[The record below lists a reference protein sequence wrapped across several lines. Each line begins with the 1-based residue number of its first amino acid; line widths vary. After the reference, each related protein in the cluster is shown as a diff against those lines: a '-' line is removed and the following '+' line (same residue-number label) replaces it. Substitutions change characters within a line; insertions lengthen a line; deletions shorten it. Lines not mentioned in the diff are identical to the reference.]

1 MNPDA
6 STLWRGPRWSLALL
20 LATLSTLGPFSI
32 DTYLPAFAGIGESLG
47 ATPVQMQQTL
57 SSYLLGFAAMNLFH
71 GALADSFGRRPVVLA
86 GIVVFTLASAGCA
99 LAPSIGWLVA
109 FRALQGLSAGAGTVV
124 ARAIIRDMFPP
135 AEAQRVMS
143 QVTIYFGV
151 APAVAPVVGGWLFV
165 LAGWR
170 SIFWF
175 LAIVGALLAWLNWRA
190 LPETLHA
197 SHVQRFAPRPL
208 LAGYRQ
214 LLGSARFMMLVLASG
229 LPFNGLFLYVLA
241 SPVFMGEHLGLAP
254 TQFFWLFLASIGGIM
269 AGAWTSGR
277 LAGRIT
283 LRRQVRHGFTVMVVV
298 SGLNVALN
306 ATLAPHPAW
315 ALPPIAF
322 FAFGWALVM
331 PAVTLMVLDE
341 APERRGMASSL
352 QACIASIAN
361 AVVAGLLVDLL
372 DVDAV
377 VGPGL
382 GDHGA
387 RRSLGVGGRAV
398 VPSGPPI
405 GAAPQ
410 HGEAR
415 RQHGHAPP
423 LPTTA
428 RTLRHELS
436 LHCGRGPFKAVDPPG
451 SLAPRNGRD
460 GGHPPEGTEQ
470 GPCMAAPWAIAAIGP
485 RGTPR
490 CARLHLFV

>member
-229 LPFNGLFLYVLA
+229 LPFSGLFLYVLA

-277 LAGRIT
+277 LAGRIP

-361 AVVAGLLVDLL
+361 AVVAGLLVPLVMHSTL
-372 DVDAV
+372 ALALASAALTAIGILAWRRVA
-377 VGPGL
+377 G
-382 GDHGA
+382 
-387 RRSLGVGGRAV
+387 RRS
-398 VPSGPPI
+398 
-405 GAAPQ
+405 AP
-410 HGEAR
+410 
-415 RQHGHAPP
+415 
-423 LPTTA
+423 
-428 RTLRHELS
+428 
-436 LHCGRGPFKAVDPPG
+436 PPG
-451 SLAPRNGRD
+451 SS
-460 GGHPPEGTEQ
+460 
-470 GPCMAAPWAIAAIGP
+470 
-485 RGTPR
+485 
-490 CARLHLFV
+490 